1 MTTKNKVMYGLLIVT
16 ILLSLWVKQNENTGS
31 DDSIDKVNE
40 MVINKRVSHHSSK
53 VSNHSQAKVD
63 ALNIK
68 AWREKNAIFSASD
81 VDLFSANHWKS
92 ERLQAIKVAE
102 QKKQAEAPIVVEA
115 PKPPPLP
122 FTYFGQIKEDEH
134 SNYILLMQGQKLLS
148 TAVGKVISQ
157 NWRVDSEDEQMIQL
171 TYLPLNEVVTLQKN

>member
-31 DDSIDKVNE
+31 DDAIDKVHE
-40 MVINKRVSHHSSK
+40 VEINKKVSHHSR
-53 VSNHSQAKVD
+53 AKVD

-68 AWREKNAIFSASD
+68 AWRGKNAIFSASD
-81 VDLFSANHWKS
+81 VDLFSPNHWKS
-92 ERLQAIKVAE
+92 EPLQAIKVAE
-102 QKKQAEAPIVVEA
+102 QQKQAEAPIVVEA

-134 SNYILLMQGQKLLS
+134 SNYILLMQGQKLLT

-157 NWRVDSEDEQMIQL
+157 NWRVDSEDEHMIQL
-171 TYLPLNEVVTLQKN
+171 TYLPLDEVVTLQKN